1 MWGRRRLASWFLL
14 GLTASQ
20 LELVL
25 LRSLYELLHW
35 QLPIAS
41 AVAAELLILL
51 KFVLNDRFVFNH
63 TWPTFGR
70 LARYHGASAGAL
82 VVYWLTLNALNLLLG
97 LEYVAAFLVGTAAAF
112 TWSLLTNF
120 LWVWA
125 VGTDARA

>member
-14 GLTASQ
+14 GLTASL
-20 LELVL
+20 LEFGL
-25 LRSLYELLHW
+25 LRGLYELLHW
-35 QLPIAS
+35 PLPIAS
-41 AVAAELLILL
+41 AVAAEALILL
-51 KFVLNDRFVFNH
+51 KFLLNDRLVFNH
-63 TWPTFGR
+63 TGPTFRR

-82 VVYWLTLNALNLLLG
+82 VVYWLSLNALSLLLG
-97 LEYVAAFLVGTAAAF
+97 IEYIAAFIVGTAAAF